1 MKAAQRVGRVTVNHL
16 DRILYP
22 SQGISKEAV
31 ILYYIRAAPRLL
43 PFLAGRALVMQ
54 RFPDGVGSPG
64 FYAKDAPAGTP
75 SWVTLFAH
83 YSTSAGREIRS
94 VVCDSPDTLVW
105 LANLAALELHMPLA
119 RTEDPASPDM
129 LFFDLD
135 PEPPAGFAE
144 AVTVALTLREVLR
157 DLGLSP
163 FVKTSGRKGLHVA
176 LPLERRYSFERTRT
190 FVHGVGIL
198 LAHRMA
204 GVVSELSGTHTPG
217 TVFVDYLQN
226 AAGKTMV
233 APWSLRAT
241 PQATVSMPVSWD
253 ALERGVSPEDF
264 TIHEDIS
271 RTNDPWEGFFD
282 QAERLPEV
290 QHE

>member
-1 MKAAQRVGRVTVNHL
+1 MTSGQRVGKVTVNHL

-22 SQGISKEAV
+22 SAGISKEAV

-43 PFLAGRALVMQ
+43 PFLAGRALVLQ
-54 RFPDGVGSPG
+54 RFPEGVGSPG

-75 SWVTLFAH
+75 SWVTLFSH
-83 YSTSAGREIRS
+83 YSASAKREIRS

-119 RTEDPASPDM
+119 RTDDPASPDM

-144 AVTVALTLREVLR
+144 AVEVALTLREVLM
-157 DLGLSP
+157 DLGLSA

-176 LPLERRYSFERTRT
+176 LPVERRYSFGRTRT

-198 LAHRMA
+198 LARRMP
-204 GVVSELSGTHTPG
+204 GVISELSGTHTPG

-241 PQATVSMPVSWD
+241 PGATVSMPLSWD
-253 ALERGVSPEDF
+253 ALEKGVSPEEF
-264 TIHEDIS
+264 TIDNALSGTE
-271 RTNDPWEGFFD
+271 DPWEGFFD
-282 QAERLPEV
+282 RAERLPEV
-290 QHE
+290 KHE

>member
-22 SQGISKEAV
+22 SAGISKEEV

-43 PFLAGRALVMQ
+43 PFLAGRALVLQ
-54 RFPDGVGSPG
+54 RFPEGVASPG

-75 SWVTLFAH
+75 SWVTLAPR
-83 YSTSAGREIRS
+83 YSVSAGREIRYI
-94 VVCDSPDTLVW
+94 VCDSPDTLVW

-119 RTEDPASPDM
+119 RTDDPASPDM
-129 LFFDLD
+129 LLFDLD
-135 PEPPAGFAE
+135 PEPPAGFSE
-144 AVTVALTLREVLR
+144 AVSVALALRDVLG

-163 FVKTSGRKGLHVA
+163 FVKTSGQKGLHVVV
-176 LPLERRYSFERTRT
+176 PLERKYSFERTRT

-198 LAHRMA
+198 LARRMA
-204 GVVSELSGTHTPG
+204 GVVSELTGTHTPG

-241 PQATVSMPVSWD
+241 PQATVSMPLSWD
-253 ALERGVSPEDF
+253 ALGKGVSPEDF
-264 TIHEDIS
+264 TIHEDIFG
-271 RTNDPWEGFFD
+271 TKDPWEGFFD

-290 QHE
+290 KYE